1 MGRSPFRRWTGA
13 VFDPGPGRRRGRFA
27 RGRFSTGVRFHEA
40 TALTRADVE
49 ALRETVRC
57 RVLRW
62 FHRHGL
68 LEEHTA
74 REMLAWEHAGG
85 FSLDASIR
93 IEAHDR
99 AGLERL
105 LRYCARPPFALERLE
120 WQGSAAALP
129 EASAATQDRGPG
141 AL

>member
-1 MGRSPFRRWTGA
+1 MKGCYRISWQAFLHRFGA
-13 VFDPGPGRRRGRFA
+13 SLNPHFHYHLCVLDGVFEQVEDREREDSS
-27 RGRFSTGVRFHEA
+27 STGVRFHEA

-62 FHRHGL
+62 FHRHGR

-99 AGLERL
+99 AGLTFGRAGWVHDSLPLPPQRRRRL
-105 LRYCARPPFALERLE
+105 P
-120 WQGSAAALP
+120 
-129 EASAATQDRGPG
+129 
-141 AL
+141 